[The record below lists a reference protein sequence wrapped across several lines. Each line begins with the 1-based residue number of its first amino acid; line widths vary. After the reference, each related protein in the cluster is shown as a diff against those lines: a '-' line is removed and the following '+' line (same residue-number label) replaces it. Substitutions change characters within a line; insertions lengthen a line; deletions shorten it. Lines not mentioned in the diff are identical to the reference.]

1 MSDQQ
6 LQNLIKMVNQIAV
19 NQHGD
24 ESQAAQRVATHLQ
37 KFWARSMKAQ
47 IIAYLDDDG
56 TELSPIAREAIVCLR
71 EIRLKHERQ
80 VG

>member
-6 LQNLIKMVNQIAV
+6 LSQLVKMVNQIAA

-24 ESQAAQRVATHLQ
+24 PSTAAQRVTSHLQ

-47 IIAYLDDDG
+47 IIDYLDSDG
-56 TELSPIAREAIVCLR
+56 SQLSPVAREAVADLKRLR
-71 EIRLKHERQ
+71 Q
-80 VG
+80 AS